1 MREAVDFHA
10 SPGGDIVDADGDTIE
25 SDIDPTENAS
35 TPRSAESVFH
45 LRPTIRVGLT
55 IVVALSVLVG
65 WLGFR
70 SYQTHQAQIQ
80 RNQFLQ
86 VARQGALNLT
96 TIDWRHADTD
106 VQRILDGATGQLHDD
121 FAKRSKP
128 FIEVVKQAKAITVGT
143 ISSAGLESETGDT
156 AQVLVAM
163 TVQTSDAAASDQA
176 PRAWRMRIFVQ
187 KTDGQVKV
195 SNVEFVP

>member
-10 SPGGDIVDADGDTIE
+10 SPGGDVVDADGDTIE

-45 LRPTIRVGLT
+45 LRPTIRVCLT

-106 VQRILDGATGQLHDD
+106 VQRILGGATGQLHDD

-143 ISSAGLESETGDT
+143 ISSAGLESETADT

>member
-1 MREAVDFHA
+1 MRAAADFQT
-10 SPGGDIVDADGDTIE
+10 SPDGDIVDAEGKTSE
-25 SDIDPTENAS
+25 SDTDTTENAS
-35 TPRSAESVFH
+35 TPRSAESLFH
-45 LRPTIRVGLT
+45 LRPTIRVGLI

-128 FIEVVKQAKAITVGT
+128 FVEVVKQAKAITVGT
-143 ISSAGLESETGDT
+143 LSSAGLESETADT

>member
-1 MREAVDFHA
+1 MRAAADFQT
-10 SPGGDIVDADGDTIE
+10 SPGGAIIDAEGQTTE
-25 SDIDPTENAS
+25 SGMEPTENAS
-35 TPRSAESVFH
+35 TPHSPESMFH
-45 LRPTIRVGLT
+45 LRPTIRFAL
-55 IVVALSVLVG
+55 IVVFALSALVG

-70 SYQTHQAQIQ
+70 SYQTHQAQVQ

-96 TIDWRHADTD
+96 TIDWRRADTD

-128 FIEVVKQAKAITVGT
+128 FIDVVKQAKATTVGT
-143 ISSAGLESETGDT
+143 LSSAGLESETADT

-187 KTDGQVKV
+187 KTDGQIKV